1 MKDRLG
7 KRIIAGSKIKC
18 VNDIEECKIYKVEK
32 FYDTQPIL
40 GVNVEGT
47 FFALGDFNTDEN
59 GCLVDFERL

>member
-1 MKDRLG
+1 MILK
-7 KRIIAGSKIKC
+7 K
-18 VNDIEECKIYKVEK
+18 CKIYKVEK
-32 FYDTQPIL
+32 LYDKQPIL